1 MDEAKLNDDPRQEHA
16 TKPEGPVMNPDDTA
30 DPVSTESGTDSVSPA
45 AGNEELTA
53 VIAEDHADGMEEIIT
68 DEVLLTEQE
77 GILPEHADEF
87 EGVHEDLAK
96 AAEAAD
102 YSRLDRAELLQA
114 LKNLIANT
122 PIHQIGDEADLIKIN
137 FYKKYKIEN
146 ERRRKK
152 FIEEGGKME
161 DFHPEE
167 DPLETEFKE
176 VFHQYR
182 ELRADYNRKQEEEKQ
197 ENLKAKYQIIEEIK
211 ELVNRSESINATFQE
226 FRELQKR
233 WRSIG
238 PVPQQNVKDLWET
251 YNHHVEVFYDYI
263 KLNKELRDLDFKKNL
278 ETKISLCERA
288 EELLLEPDVPKAFR
302 ILQELHEEWRD
313 TGPVPHE
320 MREEIWNRFKEIT
333 SKINK
338 RHHEYYESLK
348 SQQVKNLEQK
358 TALCE
363 KAEEIA
369 ASGISTM
376 KEWEK
381 RYREILELQQVW
393 KTIGFAP
400 RKENQKIYQR
410 FRAACDD
417 FFRRRREFFQKMKE
431 EQHNNL
437 QLKTELC
444 LQAEALKDST
454 EWKKTTEDLINI
466 QKRWKEIGPVPRRY
480 SDAIWKRFR
489 AACDEFFNRKAAY
502 YAGIDSQYEENLKK
516 KLELIEEIEK
526 YQPVESVEENF
537 RNLKEFQRRWTE
549 IGFVPLKDKEQ
560 VQQRYKEAITRHF
573 EGLKMDDERKN
584 LLRFRNRLDAL
595 QQKPRGNQKIK
606 AERERL
612 IGKLKQL
619 ENEISLW
626 ENNIGFFIKSKNAES
641 MISEVQKKID
651 DAKARITELEEK
663 IRIIDMHISES

>member
-1 MDEAKLNDDPRQEHA
+1 MDEVRMNNDPHQDHE
-16 TKPEGPVMNPDDTA
+16 TKPEEPLMNPDDTA
-30 DPVSTESGTDSVSPA
+30 DPVSSESGPDSVSSA
-45 AGNEELTA
+45 TENEELTA
-53 VIAEDHADGMEEIIT
+53 VITDDHSDAVDDTIT

-77 GILPEHADEF
+77 GLLPEHADEF

-96 AAEAAD
+96 AAESAD
-102 YSRLDRAELLQA
+102 FSRLERPELLQA

-137 FYKKYKIEN
+137 FYKKHKIEN

-152 FIEEGGKME
+152 FIEEGGRME
-161 DFHPEE
+161 DFRPEE
-167 DPLETEFKE
+167 DQLEAEFKE

-182 ELRADYNRKQEEEKQ
+182 ELRAEYNRKQEEEKQ

-251 YNHHVEVFYDYI
+251 YNHHVEIFYDYI

-369 ASGISTM
+369 AAGISTM

-480 SDAIWKRFR
+480 ADAIWKRFR

-502 YAGIDSQYEENLKK
+502 YAGIDNQYEENLKK
-516 KLELIEEIEK
+516 KIELIEEIEK

-537 RNLKEFQRRWTE
+537 RNLKEFQRRWAE
-549 IGFVPLKDKEQ
+549 IGFVPLKEKEQ
-560 VQQRYKEAITRHF
+560 IQQRYKEAITRHF

-595 QQKPRGNQKIK
+595 QQKPRGTQKIK

-651 DAKARITELEEK
+651 DAKARIVELEEK

>member
-1 MDEAKLNDDPRQEHA
+1 MDEAKLNEDPRQEHGGI
-16 TKPEGPVMNPDDTA
+16 PEGPVMNPDDIA
-30 DPVSTESGTDSVSPA
+30 DPVSSESGTDTDSSA
-45 AGNEELTA
+45 AENEELTTVVTEVRSDPA
-53 VIAEDHADGMEEIIT
+53 GEILPDED
-68 DEVLLTEQE
+68 LLTEHE
-77 GILPEHADEF
+77 GLLPEHADDF

-114 LKNLIANT
+114 LKNLITNT

-137 FYKKYKIEN
+137 FYKKHKIEN

-152 FIEEGGKME
+152 FIEEGGNME
-161 DFHPEE
+161 DFRPEE
-167 DPLETEFKE
+167 DPLEVEFKE

-182 ELRADYNRKQEEEKQ
+182 ELRAEYNRKLEEEKQ

-369 ASGISTM
+369 ASGISSM

-381 RYREILELQQVW
+381 RYREILDLQQVW

-444 LQAEALKDST
+444 LQAEALKDSN

-480 SDAIWKRFR
+480 ADAIWKRFR

-537 RNLKEFQRRWTE
+537 RNLKDFQRRWAE

>member
-1 MDEAKLNDDPRQEHA
+1 MDEVRMNNDPHQDHE
-16 TKPEGPVMNPDDTA
+16 TKPEEPLMNPDDTA
-30 DPVSTESGTDSVSPA
+30 DPVSSESGPDSVSSA
-45 AGNEELTA
+45 TENEELTA
-53 VIAEDHADGMEEIIT
+53 VITDDHSDAVDDTIT

-77 GILPEHADEF
+77 GLLPEHADEF

-96 AAEAAD
+96 AAESAD
-102 YSRLDRAELLQA
+102 FSRLERPELLQA

-137 FYKKYKIEN
+137 FYKKHKIEN

-161 DFHPEE
+161 DFRPEE
-167 DPLETEFKE
+167 DQLEAEFKE

-182 ELRADYNRKQEEEKQ
+182 ELRAEYNRKQEEEKQ

-251 YNHHVEVFYDYI
+251 YNHHVEIFYDYI

-369 ASGISTM
+369 AAGISTM

-410 FRAACDD
+410 LRAACDD

-480 SDAIWKRFR
+480 ADAIWKRFR

-502 YAGIDSQYEENLKK
+502 YAGIDNQYEENLKK
-516 KLELIEEIEK
+516 KIELIEEIEK

-537 RNLKEFQRRWTE
+537 RNLKEFQRRWAE
-549 IGFVPLKDKEQ
+549 IGFVPLKEKEQ
-560 VQQRYKEAITRHF
+560 IQQRYKEAITRHF

-595 QQKPRGNQKIK
+595 QQKPRGTQKIK

-651 DAKARITELEEK
+651 DAKARIVELEEK

>member
-1 MDEAKLNDDPRQEHA
+1 MDEAKLNDDPRQEHE
-16 TKPEGPVMNPDDTA
+16 TKPEGPVMNPDDTT
-30 DPVSTESGTDSVSPA
+30 DPVSIESGTDSVSPA

-68 DEVLLTEQE
+68 DELLLTEQE
-77 GILPEHADEF
+77 GKLPEHADEF
-87 EGVHEDLAK
+87 EGVHEDLAN

-152 FIEEGGKME
+152 FIEEGGRME

-167 DPLETEFKE
+167 DPLEAEFKE

>member
-1 MDEAKLNDDPRQEHA
+1 MDEAKLNEDPRQEHGGI
-16 TKPEGPVMNPDDTA
+16 PEGPVMNPDDMA
-30 DPVSTESGTDSVSPA
+30 DPVSSESGTDTDSSA
-45 AGNEELTA
+45 AENEELTTVVTEVRSYPA
-53 VIAEDHADGMEEIIT
+53 GEILPDED
-68 DEVLLTEQE
+68 LLTEHE
-77 GILPEHADEF
+77 GLLPEHADDF

-114 LKNLIANT
+114 LKNLVANT

-137 FYKKYKIEN
+137 FYKKHKNEN

-152 FIEEGGKME
+152 FIEEGGNME
-161 DFHPEE
+161 DFRPEE
-167 DPLETEFKE
+167 DPLEVEFKE

-182 ELRADYNRKQEEEKQ
+182 ELRAEYNRKLEEEKQ

-369 ASGISTM
+369 ASGISSM

-381 RYREILELQQVW
+381 RYREILDLQQVW

-444 LQAEALKDST
+444 LQAEALKDSN

-480 SDAIWKRFR
+480 ADAIWKRFR

-537 RNLKEFQRRWTE
+537 RNLKDFQRRWAE